1 MLSSRLYDALDS
13 DQVIPI
19 IRNNPSNPPRIPA
32 FLSGRLWLNF
42 RDTVMPEAAHE
53 QLLRDIHKAAVDV
66 APPLGP
72 NPFDGRTE
80 VEARLAITNSPSRWH
95 SPALSG
101 EVEFVYSPE
110 LGAGMFEFTLDVG
123 ERGMG
128 TVYVHR
134 DPRDIA
140 NVAVINKVQQ
150 RKELLTDVSQFDT
163 SSRTVEPGVGDAVV
177 LHNTNGFWALVFI
190 KSVYVRQA
198 LNREH
203 VIEFRYAVQSNR
215 TSDLSGFGT
224 CD

>member
-1 MLSSRLYDALDS
+1 
-13 DQVIPI
+13 
-19 IRNNPSNPPRIPA
+19 
-32 FLSGRLWLNF
+32 
-42 RDTVMPEAAHE
+42 
-53 QLLRDIHKAAVDV
+53 
-66 APPLGP
+66 
-72 NPFDGRTE
+72 
-80 VEARLAITNSPSRWH
+80 
-95 SPALSG
+95 
-101 EVEFVYSPE
+101 
-110 LGAGMFEFTLDVG
+110 MFEFTLDLG

-140 NVAVINKVQQ
+140 NIAVINKVQQ

-163 SSRTVEPGVGDAVV
+163 SSRTVESAAGDAVV

-190 KSVYVRQA
+190 KSVYVREA

-203 VIEFRYAVQSNR
+203 VIEFRYAVQPNR